1 MLIGGMQLVAH
12 KVLLKMALVRK
23 LLVIGTFIPLL
34 KHIFF
39 FLLSSYKWMLFSYC
53 HSVSLNSVIAV
64 LDADFHALPSMQ
76 HRQQHCPVSSF
87 FQPDVCLLD
96 YFN

>member
-39 FLLSSYKWMLFSYC
+39 FYFLVINGCYFLIAIQF
-53 HSVSLNSVIAV
+53 HSIA
-64 LDADFHALPSMQ
+64 
-76 HRQQHCPVSSF
+76 
-87 FQPDVCLLD
+87 
-96 YFN
+96 